1 MAHNMVKDYFTAED
15 IADILDID
23 IISAHELL
31 DGTIDFEVTEL
42 FELAKSADLTMEQL
56 FR

>member
-1 MAHNMVKDYFTAED
+1 MVKDYFTAED